1 MPEKKKTKSTKKK
14 KTKKKKVKEKR
25 TKEKPKVEKK
35 EEVKIA
41 EKTKEVKT
49 EEKVEEK
56 KPEAKE
62 EKPAEK
68 KEEVVE
74 EEIVEKEVLEEPKE
88 EIVEVKVKEELES
101 WVPKTNL
108 GKSVMKGQT
117 TDINKILDEGIKIR
131 EPEIVDM
138 LIPNLQ
144 SELVLIGGRPGKGGG
159 IERTPLRISAKM
171 HKSGRRYTSTA
182 FAIVGNQD
190 GIIGIGK
197 GRGKEGREA
206 INKAIR
212 NAKLNII
219 KIPRGC
225 GSWECECGQ
234 PHSIP
239 FKTEGKAGSVRIILL
254 PAPRGIGLAVDDE
267 TKKILKLA
275 GIKDVWGSTLGDTG
289 TRMNL
294 IQAVN
299 DALMN
304 LHHYRI
310 K

>member
-117 TDINKILDEGIKIR
+117 TDINKILDGGIKIR

-197 GRGKEGREA
+197 GRGKESREA

>member
-1 MPEKKKTKSTKKK
+1 MPEKKKRI
-14 KTKKKKVKEKR
+14 KEKR
-25 TKEKPKVEKK
+25 PEEKPKTEKQLEKK
-35 EEVKIA
+35 E
-41 EKTKEVKT
+41 EVKT

-56 KPEAKE
+56 KPEVKE

-101 WVPKTNL
+101 WVPKTSL

-144 SELVLIGGRPGKGGG
+144 NELVLIGGRPGKGGG